1 MNLAGKIEHYLPQHV
16 LELVENT
23 SRLACQSGQ
32 RLYLVGGVVRDLLL
46 GYSNFD
52 LDLVVEGNAV
62 TLAQQIAGATQAKL
76 VIHPRFGTAKLKYT
90 DFTIDIA
97 TARDETYARP
107 GALPT
112 VTPGTLDNDLRRR
125 DFSINAM
132 AISLIPSSYGE
143 LIDPYHGKDDLERR
157 LIRILH
163 PKSFGDD
170 ATRILRAIRYEQR
183 LGFNLETETARLL
196 KENIPMLDTVSSDRI
211 RHELELILR
220 EEYPEHALRRLGELG
235 VLSRISPSL
244 KGDDH
249 LAENFEKARLLNK
262 PSQLPSLYLC
272 LTIYPLSQE
281 ENEQFLR
288 RFNIPKKLARTLHDT
303 LDLKTQLYL
312 LHEPSLK
319 RSEIYYLLKDYEPLA
334 IQASAIASAS
344 EAVCRHLNLF
354 LTELRYVKTYLSG
367 DDLAKLGLPAGPQ
380 AGEMLEKLLQAK
392 LDGEIKTEEEEEKLV
407 LSIKTMKARSGRSE
421 N

>member
-1 MNLAGKIEHYLPQHV
+1 
-16 LELVENT
+16 
-23 SRLACQSGQ
+23 
-32 RLYLVGGVVRDLLL
+32 
-46 GYSNFD
+46 
-52 LDLVVEGNAV
+52 
-62 TLAQQIAGATQAKL
+62 
-76 VIHPRFGTAKLKYT
+76 
-90 DFTIDIA
+90 
-97 TARDETYARP
+97 
-107 GALPT
+107 
-112 VTPGTLDNDLRRR
+112 
-125 DFSINAM
+125 
-132 AISLIPSSYGE
+132 
-143 LIDPYHGKDDLERR
+143 
-157 LIRILH
+157 
-163 PKSFGDD
+163 
-170 ATRILRAIRYEQR
+170 
-183 LGFNLETETARLL
+183 
-196 KENIPMLDTVSSDRI
+196 MLDTVSSDRI